1 MNFFFIKLRL
11 HVFSSSRMQCAWN
24 IFIKFKKS
32 MRLFLQSN
40 NAKGNKIHFII
51 LNNENND
58 KLRFRGR
65 MLSAEISQSFSLHN
79 GSHRS
84 LCRLF
89 VIHTVSQVI
98 FTFIWQVF
106 TLYRYC
112 RAEVNQCRTWPHGLW
127 RELGACRNVAHAS
140 RSDKNPG
147 VDSLGRKNHR

>member
-1 MNFFFIKLRL
+1 MQKGTKFISLFWTMKTMI
-11 HVFSSSRMQCAWN
+11 SSDFVGECYW
-24 IFIKFKKS
+24 
-32 MRLFLQSN
+32 
-40 NAKGNKIHFII
+40 
-51 LNNENND
+51 
-58 KLRFRGR
+58 
-65 MLSAEISQSFSLHN
+65 AEISQSFSLHN
-79 GSHRS
+79 ASHRS

-89 VIHTVSQVI
+89 AIHTVSQVI

-147 VDSLGRKNHR
+147 VDSLGRKNHRSIIIKSLVANAWIINSFLGLCLGSRLRYLLLRS

>member
-1 MNFFFIKLRL
+1 MYFLLQGCNVPEISLLNLKNPCVSFFKAIMQKGTKFILLFWTMKTMI
-11 HVFSSSRMQCAWN
+11 SSDFVGECYW
-24 IFIKFKKS
+24 
-32 MRLFLQSN
+32 
-40 NAKGNKIHFII
+40 
-51 LNNENND
+51 
-58 KLRFRGR
+58 
-65 MLSAEISQSFSLHN
+65 AEISQSFSLHN
-79 GSHRS
+79 ASHRS

-89 VIHTVSQVI
+89 AIHTVSQVI

-147 VDSLGRKNHR
+147 VDSLGLKNHR

>member
-1 MNFFFIKLRL
+1 MYFLLQGCNVPEISLLNLKNPCVSFFKAIMQKGTKFISLFWTMKTMI
-11 HVFSSSRMQCAWN
+11 SSDFVGECYWV
-24 IFIKFKKS
+24 
-32 MRLFLQSN
+32 
-40 NAKGNKIHFII
+40 
-51 LNNENND
+51 
-58 KLRFRGR
+58 
-65 MLSAEISQSFSLHN
+65 EISQSFSLHN

-84 LCRLF
+84 LCRHF
-89 VIHTVSQVI
+89 AIHTVSQVI

-140 RSDKNPG
+140 RSDKNTG